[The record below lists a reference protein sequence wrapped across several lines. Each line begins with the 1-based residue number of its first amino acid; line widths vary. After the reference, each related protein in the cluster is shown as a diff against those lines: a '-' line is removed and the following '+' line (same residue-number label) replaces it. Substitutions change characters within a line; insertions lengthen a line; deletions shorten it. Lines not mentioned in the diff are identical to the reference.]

1 MKHLILGNG
10 PAGVIAAET
19 LRKADPN
26 CEILMVGAEKE
37 PPYSRMAIP
46 YLLEGNIDESGTY
59 LRKDTDH
66 FTGKQITN
74 KQGRAKSVDTEAK
87 QVQFDD
93 GSSEAYDKLLIATG
107 SHPIRPPIP
116 GIDLPNVH
124 TCWTLED
131 ARAIADI
138 AQKGKRVV
146 QVGAGFIGCIILE
159 ALAKNGVDL
168 TVVELGDRMVP
179 RMMTG
184 KAGAM
189 IKHWVEDKGVRVVTE
204 AKVERIDGAAQRQS
218 QPPESEGGLWNAI
231 KGMFGGGSAA
241 PTIESSSDSDEMVVT
256 LSTGEKI
263 TCDLVIMSAGVRP
276 NSAFL
281 EGTGIKTANG
291 ILTDLHMQTSVVD
304 VYAAGDVIEAPDM
317 FTGKPMV
324 SAIQPNAAD
333 TARIAALNMAGR
345 SVEHSG
351 ILAINVLD
359 TLGLISSSFGAW
371 EGLEGGDGVEYAEAD
386 AHKYISL
393 QFKDDVLVGAT
404 SVGLTQHVG
413 VLRGLIQGKVKLGE
427 WKDILMNDPLRAP
440 EAYLACSQKPGILS
454 NADSSRNLE
463 TVR

>member
-26 CEILMVGAEKE
+26 CDIMMVGAEAE

-59 LRKDTDH
+59 LRKDGDH
-66 FTGKQITN
+66 YSTKKITN
-74 KQGRAKSVDTEAK
+74 KQGMAQSVDTEAK
-87 QVQFDD
+87 QVAFAD
-93 GSSEAYDKLLIATG
+93 GTVESYDKLLIATG

-124 TCWTLED
+124 TCWTLND
-131 ARAIADI
+131 ARAIA
-138 AQKGKRVV
+138 ASVGPGKRVV

-159 ALAKNGVDL
+159 ALAKRGVDL

-184 KAGAM
+184 EAGGM
-189 IKHWVEDKGVRVVTE
+189 IKSWVENKGVRVVTE
-204 AKVERIDGAAQRQS
+204 AKVERIDGSDSSAPAQS
-218 QPPESEGGLWNAI
+218 GGGILGAI
-231 KGMFGGGSAA
+231 KNLFGAGETDPVAVSQSG
-241 PTIESSSDSDEMVVT
+241 DEMVVT
-256 LSTGEKI
+256 LSTGEQI
-263 TCDLVIMSAGVRP
+263 ACDLVIMSAGVRP
-276 NSAFL
+276 NTAFL
-281 EGTGIKTANG
+281 EGSGVKSGNG
-291 ILTDLHMQTSVVD
+291 ILTDLHMQTSAQD
-304 VYAAGDVIEAPDM
+304 VYAAGDVVEAPDM
-317 FTGKPMV
+317 FTGAPMV

-345 SVEHSG
+345 PVEHSG

-371 EGLEGGDGVEYAEAD
+371 EGLEGGEGVEYADAK

-413 VLRGLIQGKVKLGE
+413 VLRGLIQGKVKLGH
-427 WKDILMNDPLRAP
+427 WKEILMKDPLRAT
-440 EAYLACSQKPGILS
+440 EAYLACSQKPGVLA
-454 NADSSRNLE
+454 NADRSLNA
-463 TVR
+463 

>member
-26 CEILMVGAEKE
+26 CDIMMVGAEAE

-59 LRKDTDH
+59 LRKDDGHYT
-66 FTGKQITN
+66 TKKITN
-74 KQGRAKSVDTEAK
+74 KQGMAQSVDTEAK
-87 QVQFDD
+87 QVTFAD
-93 GSSEAYDKLLIATG
+93 GSVESYDKLLIATG

-124 TCWTLED
+124 TCWTLND
-131 ARAIADI
+131 ARAIA
-138 AQKGKRVV
+138 ASVGPGKRVV

-159 ALAKNGVDL
+159 ALAKRGVDL

-184 KAGAM
+184 EAGGM
-189 IKHWVEDKGVRVVTE
+189 IKSWVENKGVRVVTE
-204 AKVERIDGAAQRQS
+204 AKVERIDGSGSSAPAQS
-218 QPPESEGGLWNAI
+218 GGGIIGAI
-231 KGMFGGGSAA
+231 KNLFGAGESA
-241 PTIESSSDSDEMVVT
+241 PTAVTQSGDEMVVT

-263 TCDLVIMSAGVRP
+263 ACDLVIMSAGVRP
-276 NSAFL
+276 NTAFL
-281 EGTGIKTANG
+281 EGSGIKSGNG
-291 ILTDLHMQTSVVD
+291 ILTDLHMQTSAQD
-304 VYAAGDVIEAPDM
+304 VYAAGDVVEAPDM
-317 FTGKPMV
+317 FTGAPMV

-345 SVEHSG
+345 PVAHSG

-371 EGLEGGDGVEYAEAD
+371 EGVEGGEGVEYAEAK

-413 VLRGLIQGKVKLGE
+413 VLRGLIQGKVKLGH
-427 WKDILMNDPLRAP
+427 WKEILMNDPLRAT
-440 EAYLACSQKPGILS
+440 EAYLACSQKPGVLA
-454 NADSSRNLE
+454 NADRSLNA
-463 TVR
+463 